1 MYDITPQ
8 YYIKLA
14 VGALSLSFLSV
25 TTVIIAQQTKII
37 EVRTFT

>member
-8 YYIKLA
+8 YYTA
-14 VGALSLSFLSV
+14 SSRSALTELLFSV

-37 EVRTFT
+37 EVRTST